1 MTWLGVNLVRDGM
14 PNDGASP
21 RAKTTENDTG
31 IMCQL
36 VQASVSENQAWRS
49 VKFQN
54 EIKVLVLDTEL
65 LRIPRGFEGSF
76 DGPCKA

>member
-1 MTWLGVNLVRDGM
+1 
-14 PNDGASP
+14 
-21 RAKTTENDTG
+21 
-31 IMCQL
+31 MCQL

-54 EIKVLVLDTEL
+54 EIKVLVLDTEP

-76 DGPCKA
+76 DGKRHFDRISKPCPVKILVAACEDK